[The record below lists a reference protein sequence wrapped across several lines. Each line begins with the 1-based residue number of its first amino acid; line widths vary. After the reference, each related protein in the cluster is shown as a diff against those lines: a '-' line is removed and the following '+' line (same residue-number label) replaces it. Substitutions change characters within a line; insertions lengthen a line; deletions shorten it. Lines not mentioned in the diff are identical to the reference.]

1 MNQLL
6 RILGLLG
13 LFALLPSCATQWQPI
28 RHYEGWTLY
37 EEPGGNI
44 SVEAY
49 EAAFE
54 PAFQAVG
61 EMLGEFEGTV
71 RVHAWHGAVEMD
83 FSDKG
88 ELEKGE
94 EPGVQ
99 EIPGIGPT
107 RVPAY
112 HARGGSGWFGP
123 SGVFIG
129 VPDAGT
135 AVHELVHARYAEAG
149 ITLPLWFE
157 EGVASLLGDGML
169 LEGKWQMDGLACWP
183 LRELREQR
191 LTAKEVEHLLQI
203 KASDSTSAKDNA
215 LVHFLGWAIVFD
227 LYRETGVV
235 DWERWYKLFDH
246 ENNVADAMT
255 RLERTLG
262 RNTALDWL
270 DRLDDEDPAVRI
282 TAGHGTWKLRSRQ
295 VLDRLIAALEDEED
309 DTVRI
314 GLAVNALAAA
324 GEVRSSW
331 RLWRRMQRTV
341 FQALRDAELADPDE
355 QQAARDLYNAY
366 RRRRSST
373 RSQDALS
380 RLTRFWEE

>member
-1 MNQLL
+1 MKNLH
-6 RILGLLG
+6 RILSLLG
-13 LFALLPSCATQWQPI
+13 LCALLPGCASQWQPI

-37 EEPGGNI
+37 EEPGGNV

-54 PAFQAVG
+54 PAFVAVG
-61 EMLGEFEGTV
+61 ELLGPFDDTV
-71 RVHAWHGAVEMD
+71 RVHAWHGAVEMN
-83 FSDKG
+83 FADKG

-94 EPGVQ
+94 EPGVR

-107 RVPAY
+107 RIPAY
-112 HARGGSGWFGP
+112 HARGGGGWFGP

-135 AVHELVHARYAEAG
+135 AVHELVHARFAEAS
-149 ITLPLWFE
+149 ISLPLWFE

-169 LEGKWQMDGLACWP
+169 FEGEWQVDGLACWP
-183 LRELREQR
+183 LRELREQELTRADVTR
-191 LTAKEVEHLLQI
+191 LLRI

-227 LYRETGVV
+227 LYRETGVI
-235 DWERWYKLFDH
+235 DWELWYEIFDH
-246 ENNVADAMT
+246 EHAVNDAQH

-262 RNTALDWL
+262 RDTALDWL
-270 DRLDDEDPAVRI
+270 DRLEHDDPAVRI

-295 VLDRLIAALEDEED
+295 VLDRLIEALEDEEHEI
-309 DTVRI
+309 VKI

-331 RLWRRMQRTV
+331 RLWRRMQGTV
-341 FQALRDAELADPDE
+341 FSALRRAELPDPGE
-355 QQAARDLYNAY
+355 QQAAHDLYQAY
-366 RRRRSST
+366 RRRRSGR